1 MLRRVPAAL
10 LSASLILVAAACGGV
25 TDPSKNQNET
35 FSGTV
40 DPVSGGGG
48 GLGTVH
54 TFSVKNTGEWTAV
67 VTALTPS
74 TNVAFGLVYGQNV
87 SGQCSIIT
95 TNPLSHI
102 SIAGLGGPITAGSY
116 CIAVY
121 DAGNFTVTEAYTL
134 SVSHP

>member
-1 MLRRVPAAL
+1 MSRRLAAL
-10 LSASLILVAAACGGV
+10 FAAPVLLALASCGGV
-25 TDPSKNQNET
+25 TDPSKNTQEPPMT
-35 FSGTV
+35 GTV
-40 DPVSGGGG
+40 DPISGGGA

-54 TFSVKNTGEWTAV
+54 TFTVKNTGEWTAV
-67 VTALTPS
+67 VTSLTPS

-95 TNPLSHI
+95 TNPLSHL
-102 SIAGLGGPITAGSY
+102 SVAGLGGPITPGSY

-121 DAGNFTVTEAYTL
+121 DAGNFTVTETYSL